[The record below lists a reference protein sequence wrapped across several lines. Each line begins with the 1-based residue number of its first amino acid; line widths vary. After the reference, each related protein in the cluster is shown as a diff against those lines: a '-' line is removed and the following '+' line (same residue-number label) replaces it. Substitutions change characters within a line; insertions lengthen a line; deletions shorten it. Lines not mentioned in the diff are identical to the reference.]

1 MIPARWPREEPLLE
15 RLLHVDPSTGALRD
29 ARIGD
34 LPSFLR
40 RGDVLV
46 VNDAATLP
54 GSLRGRA
61 ADGTPLEARILLEL
75 PSGAFRAVLF
85 DGADWRTPTQ
95 GGEAV
100 SRQLAPPRISQES
113 PNSWER

>member
-1 MIPARWPREEPLLE
+1 MIPARWPREDALLE
-15 RLLHVDPSTGALRD
+15 RLLHVDPRTGALRD
-29 ARIGD
+29 ARIVD

-40 RGDVLV
+40 PGDVLV

-61 ADGTPLEARILLEL
+61 ADGTPVEVRILLEL

-85 DGADWRTPTQ
+85 DVILRTATSPLSNYRLERT
-95 GGEAV
+95 GV
-100 SRQLAPPRISQES
+100 LPPLG
-113 PNSWER
+113 N

>member
-1 MIPARWPREEPLLE
+1 GGLLN
-15 RLLHVDPSTGALRD
+15 VDPRTGALRD

-40 RGDVLV
+40 QGDVLV

-61 ADGTPLEARILLEL
+61 ADGTPLEVRILLEL
-75 PSGAFRAVLF
+75 PNGAFRAVLF
-85 DGADWRTPTQ
+85 DGADWRSTT
-95 GGEAV
+95 EH
-100 SRQLAPPRISQES
+100 RLPPPVFAAGRRIDFAGLSAQ
-113 PNSWER
+113 NQRVAR